1 MRVVV
6 DTGVLLQLVTGTGPG
21 ASPIYRAW
29 RDRCFALLS
38 SETQLEELA
47 EVMERPEIQRRMR
60 FARGLPANGDHSGR
74 WLLDLLRQTA
84 ILVTPTER
92 VALCRDEDDDYLLAM
107 AASGQANYLVTVDKD
122 LYDDPTLVSTMW
134 ERYGVRVVSAADF
147 VAELAG
153 GEVQGGKRQGAGGK
167 GS

>member
-1 MRVVV
+1 
-6 DTGVLLQLVTGTGPG
+6 LLQVVTGAGPG

-29 RDRCFALLS
+29 RDRRFALLTG
-38 SETQLEELA
+38 ETQLEELA
-47 EVMERPEIQRRMR
+47 GVMQRPEIRRRMR
-60 FARGLPANGDHSGR
+60 FARGLPADGDHSGR

-92 VALCRDEDDDYLLAM
+92 VALCRDEGDDYLLAM

-122 LYDDPTLVSTMW
+122 LYDDPTLVSMMW
-134 ERYGVRVVSAADF
+134 ERYRVRVVTVADF

-153 GEVQGGKRQGAGGK
+153 GGGQGGKRQGAGGG

>member
-6 DTGVLLQLVTGTGPG
+6 DTSVLLQVVTGAGPG

-29 RDRCFALLS
+29 RDRRFALLT
-38 SETQLEELA
+38 SETQLKELT
-47 EVMERPEIQRRMR
+47 EVMERPQVRRRMR
-60 FARGLPANGDHSGR
+60 FARGLPADGDHSGR

-107 AASGQANYLVTVDKD
+107 AASGQAGYLVTVDKD

-134 ERYGVRVVSAADF
+134 ERYRVRVVTAADF

-153 GEVQGGKRQGAGGK
+153 GDVEAEW
-167 GS
+167 SDDE

>member
-1 MRVVV
+1 VRVVV
-6 DTGVLLQLVTGTGPG
+6 DTGVLLQVVTGAGPG

-29 RDRCFALLS
+29 RTRRFALLT

-47 EVMERPEIQRRMR
+47 EVMERPGVRRRMR

-84 ILVTPTER
+84 ILVTPIER

-107 AASGQANYLVTVDKD
+107 AASGQASHLVTVDKD
-122 LYDDPTLVSTMW
+122 LYDDPILVSTMW
-134 ERYGVRVVSAADF
+134 ERYRVRVVTAADF
-147 VAELAG
+147 VVELAG
-153 GEVQGGKRQGAGGK
+153 GDVEAEWDDDEQG
-167 GS
+167 S